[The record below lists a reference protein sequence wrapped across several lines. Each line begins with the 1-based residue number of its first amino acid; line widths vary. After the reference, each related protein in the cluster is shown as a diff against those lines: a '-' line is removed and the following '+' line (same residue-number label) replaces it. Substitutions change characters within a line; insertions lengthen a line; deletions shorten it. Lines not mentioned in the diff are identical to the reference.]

1 MDNTLIGWLGW
12 LGSGA
17 GVIAVSALLSRLL
30 ERFAWFQNID
40 AGAKKAV
47 VVAASALVAM
57 GGYALAQWLTA
68 NPDINAAIAPYAA
81 VLFAVVGGLT
91 TQIAHGMAKQQAVKK
106 EEDRKAYVRMVRAAV
121 DDGAVG

>member
-1 MDNTLIGWLGW
+1 MDNTLIDWLGW

-47 VVAASALVAM
+47 VIAASALVAM

-81 VLFAVVGGLT
+81 LLFAVVGGLT
-91 TQIAHGMAKQQAVKK
+91 TQIAHGMAKQA
-106 EEDRKAYVRMVRAAV
+106 ELRKVDEHRAYVRMMRAAV